1 MISCS
6 AGLCRRVSSVI
17 WMLVLRGFGGI
28 NLAPPR
34 LGGLEELMEWIRE
47 LVEVEYKSH
56 WNLETILTIA
66 HCAPELDAAVDDRL
80 LTAFLLA
87 R

>member
-1 MISCS
+1 
-6 AGLCRRVSSVI
+6 
-17 WMLVLRGFGGI
+17 
-28 NLAPPR
+28 
-34 LGGLEELMEWIRE
+34 MEWIRE